1 MLLGSAFTAAFI
13 ILKQGGGGGGGGGGL
28 AVVGASLSPLTS
40 LRDRGQVTEVF

>member
-13 ILKQGGGGGGGGGGL
+13 ILKQGGGGGGGL